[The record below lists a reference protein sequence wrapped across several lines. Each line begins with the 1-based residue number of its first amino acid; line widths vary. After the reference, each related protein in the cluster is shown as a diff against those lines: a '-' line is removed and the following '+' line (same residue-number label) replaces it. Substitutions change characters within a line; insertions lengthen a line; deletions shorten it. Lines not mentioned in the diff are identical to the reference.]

1 MRLKQKIMPRQLD
14 AVQTDQTVRTLFKH
28 VMLNIYIL
36 IEVLL
41 VNHCTGVHLHCYW
54 PIVGIF

>member
-1 MRLKQKIMPRQLD
+1 MPRQLD

-28 VMLNIYIL
+28 VMLNICIL
-36 IEVLL
+36 IEVLF
-41 VNHCTGVHLHCYW
+41 VNPCTGVHLHCYW